1 MRPSP
6 AARRATL
13 LAAFAAEFGRAPSV
27 LVQAPGR
34 VNLIGEHTDYNGLP
48 VLPLAIDRQVWM
60 AAAPRDDAT
69 VRLANLSSR
78 FAPRTYALSATPEPF
93 AAGDWGNYH
102 QAAVVGLAGALGVG
116 GLRGGDFL
124 VDGDVPPGSG
134 LSSSSALLVA
144 SALALLAL
152 AERRIEPLAL
162 AELAAAA
169 ERWVGTQSG
178 GMDQAVCLLARAG
191 HALRIDFDPL
201 SAHPVPVPPGAALVV
216 CHSLVEAE
224 KSGAAR
230 DAYNQRVAECR
241 LACRVLERLLGAN
254 LPRRLA
260 NLGDLARLYPDRAAA
275 DFAALLDNALPPRP
289 VTIDEI
295 ARRVGISQFQLAA
308 NASGAAADATY
319 TLAPRVRHVLSE
331 AERVGQAE
339 AALAAG
345 DWARLAALMDASHAS
360 CRDDYEV
367 SSPALEELVAAARES
382 GALAARLT
390 GAGFGGCTINLV
402 AAPDLALFL
411 TRIHRAFYQQRPAA
425 RGREHVFVVTPSPGA
440 GVEIV

>member
-1 MRPSP
+1 
-6 AARRATL
+6 
-13 LAAFAAEFGRAPSV
+13 
-27 LVQAPGR
+27 
-34 VNLIGEHTDYNGLP
+34 
-48 VLPLAIDRQVWM
+48 M
-60 AAAPRDDAT
+60 AAAPRDDPT
-69 VRLANLSSR
+69 VRLANLAAR
-78 FAPRTYALSATPEPF
+78 FPARSYALSATPAPF
-93 AAGDWGNYH
+93 GAGDWGNYH

-116 GLRGGDFL
+116 ALRGGDFL
-124 VDGDVPPGSG
+124 VDGDVPPGAG
-134 LSSSSALLVA
+134 LSSSSALVVA
-144 SALALLAL
+144 STLALLAL
-152 AERRIEPLAL
+152 SQRSIEPLAL

-169 ERWVGTQSG
+169 ERYVGTQSG

-201 SAHPVPVPPGAALVV
+201 RARPVPVPAGAALVV

-241 LACRVLERLLGAN
+241 LACRVLERLLGAS

-260 NLGDLARLYPDRAAA
+260 NLGDLARLYPDRAPA
-275 DFAALLDNALPPRP
+275 DFAALLENVLPPRP

-295 ARRVGISQFQLAA
+295 ASRVGISHFQLAA
-308 NASGAAADATY
+308 SNSPAVADATY
-319 TLAPRVRHVLSE
+319 VLAPRVRHVLSE
-331 AERVGQAE
+331 AERVVQAE

-345 DWARLAALMDASHAS
+345 AWPALGALMDASHAS
-360 CRDDYEV
+360 CRDDYAV
-367 SSPALEELVAAARES
+367 SSEALEELVAAARES

-402 AAPDLALFL
+402 PASDVALFL

-425 RGREHVFVVTPSPGA
+425 RAREHVFVVTPSAGA
-440 GVEIV
+440 GVEPV